1 MVCGGVAGG
10 GFVQGPW
17 TRVAKRSIRHR
28 TSLARF
34 LRLSTLLLGGVRVVR
49 ERARRGLY
57 LAVIDRM
64 GVSAPWVP
72 GARAG
77 EPGDRR

>member
-1 MVCGGVAGG
+1 MVPGRAWQRGRYVTEQIFCHDFKAIDPAIRRGSGGA
-10 GFVQGPW
+10 
-17 TRVAKRSIRHR
+17 
-28 TSLARF
+28 
-34 LRLSTLLLGGVRVVR
+34 R

-57 LAVIDRM
+57 LAAIDRV
-64 GVSAPWVP
+64 GVPAPWVP